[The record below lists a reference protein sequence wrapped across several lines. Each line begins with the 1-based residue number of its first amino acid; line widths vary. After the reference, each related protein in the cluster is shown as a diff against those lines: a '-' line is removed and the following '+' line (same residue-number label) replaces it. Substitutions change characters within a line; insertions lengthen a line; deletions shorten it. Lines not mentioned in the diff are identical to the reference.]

1 MGPIFEDRTMNL
13 NAEQENEVLVACRK
27 AASHWEV
34 KSQLIALLEEMG
46 ELQVLI
52 AKLANGKQGRVE
64 NFEDK
69 VVDEMADVYFL
80 LSQMELIFA
89 NSEKVRERLLFKC
102 ARTIEFIEKS
112 K

>member
-1 MGPIFEDRTMNL
+1 MNL
-13 NAEQENEVLVACRK
+13 SAEQERELTYACQK
-27 AASHWEV
+27 AASYWDV

-64 NFEDK
+64 DFESK
-69 VVDEMADVYFL
+69 VVDEMADVHFL
-80 LSQMELIFA
+80 LSQMELIFG

-112 K
+112 KL